1 MVLVNADPVIE
12 NFHFLKLELY
22 QQIKRSSLY
31 LVSHDVKSAVTLVDH
46 NDYLINMTTVV
57 KNHCI
62 KGIVDNMDER
72 AVLMLRNIY
81 DITSIFS
88 SIGFTIVELL
98 RHTSE
103 DTLQYLKDDA
113 FTEQLFSMVLKA
125 ISRVD
130 INVDGD
136 NKYLGHQ
143 LSDMAEE
150 MQEVVA
156 EYAEHITNLHAKS
169 IQENDNSSLP
179 YVISMF
185 TNIALN
191 LVRLSEAVLS
201 IEQNKVV
208 TIRQF
213 QALKAALKK
222 VGGNKLVESASLDSV
237 GETKSGCSIVAV
249 SADET
254 SSDYMAIFKEG
265 KKDKIME
272 EKKHFETWNEIF
284 PGVAPRVYSYKKKG
298 RSAAILV
305 EYLKGKTFEQLLLTK
320 NEVALDMALDTLCQ
334 TMENLWQTT
343 KKKEDPQSAS
353 YVSQIKKRLPSVL
366 RVHPEYDEPKLMLGK
381 HKVYSLEKLLDIC
394 EKIEA
399 EIVTP
404 FNVFTHG
411 DFNIDNVIFDSEN
424 GQPRFI
430 DLYRSKDTDYLQD
443 VSVFMIS
450 NYRIKVVDPAI
461 RYLINRVMVRM
472 YQWVKGFA
480 EEHDDDSFELRLCLG
495 LARSYITSTRFTLDE
510 KHADNMFMRGRYLLE
525 KLVNTPHDQL
535 HNFTLPKGIFYG

>member
-222 VGGNKLVESASLDSV
+222 VGGNKLV
-237 GETKSGCSIVAV
+237 
-249 SADET
+249 
-254 SSDYMAIFKEG
+254 
-265 KKDKIME
+265 
-272 EKKHFETWNEIF
+272 
-284 PGVAPRVYSYKKKG
+284 
-298 RSAAILV
+298 
-305 EYLKGKTFEQLLLTK
+305 
-320 NEVALDMALDTLCQ
+320 
-334 TMENLWQTT
+334 TT
-343 KKKEDPQSAS
+343 
-353 YVSQIKKRLPSVL
+353 YFL
-366 RVHPEYDEPKLMLGK
+366 
-381 HKVYSLEKLLDIC
+381 
-394 EKIEA
+394 
-399 EIVTP
+399 
-404 FNVFTHG
+404 
-411 DFNIDNVIFDSEN
+411 
-424 GQPRFI
+424 
-430 DLYRSKDTDYLQD
+430 
-443 VSVFMIS
+443 
-450 NYRIKVVDPAI
+450 
-461 RYLINRVMVRM
+461 
-472 YQWVKGFA
+472 
-480 EEHDDDSFELRLCLG
+480 
-495 LARSYITSTRFTLDE
+495 
-510 KHADNMFMRGRYLLE
+510 
-525 KLVNTPHDQL
+525 
-535 HNFTLPKGIFYG
+535 